1 MNQHYEYLN
10 ELLRAN
16 LQNRFVLLGET
27 NWKWSG
33 DTRYPERWLCP
44 WSFINEIYSPENIQP
59 VKIPNL
65 MLRGN
70 LRKLDATFNNKISKN
85 WLHFVEI

>member
-1 MNQHYEYLN
+1 MNQHYEYLY

-33 DTRYPERWLCP
+33 DTRYRER
-44 WSFINEIYSPENIQP
+44 
-59 VKIPNL
+59 
-65 MLRGN
+65 
-70 LRKLDATFNNKISKN
+70 
-85 WLHFVEI
+85 